1 MAEEAKKLKTDNK
14 NIESSNSL
22 YENEIEKLVDRG
34 TIKFINL
41 FHKCFYEFLWEY
53 NKKEEVSANAN
64 LDSEDGVINEIYS
77 KIAAKIRSIINHDR
91 EEKKENLE
99 SKEQSFGNQKTNLLK
114 VINIS
119 STPSLIVHNGKD
131 KRRQK

>member
-41 FHKCFYEFLWEY
+41 FHKFFYEFHE
-53 NKKEEVSANAN
+53 NTIKKEEASANGN
-64 LDSEDGVINEIYS
+64 LDSEVAAISEIYN
-77 KIAAKIRSIINHDR
+77 KIVAKIRSLINHDR
-91 EEKKENLE
+91 EEKKENE
-99 SKEQSFGNQKTNLLK
+99 ECKEQSFGNKKKNFLK
-114 VINIS
+114 VINNFFHS
-119 STPSLIVHNGKD
+119 FFNRANGMDIVNA
-131 KRRQK
+131 